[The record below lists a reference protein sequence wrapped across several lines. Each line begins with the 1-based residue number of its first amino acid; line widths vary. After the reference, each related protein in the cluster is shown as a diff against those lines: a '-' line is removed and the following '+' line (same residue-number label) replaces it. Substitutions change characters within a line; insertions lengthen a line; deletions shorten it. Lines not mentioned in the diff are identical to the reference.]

1 MGKVALMAT
10 LRAKEGQ
17 RGELVEVIKSSLGA
31 INKESGTIYYILHE
45 HDTDADALVF
55 YELYEDAEALGAHG
69 SGEALK
75 ELGPKMG
82 PFLAGR
88 PELVRL
94 TPVAGKGL

>member
-1 MGKVALMAT
+1 MGKVAVMAT

-17 RGELVEVIKSSLGA
+17 RSELAEAIKSSLDA

-45 HDTDADALVF
+45 HDTDPDALVF
-55 YELYEDAEALGAHG
+55 YELYEDAEAAKAHG
-69 SGEALK
+69 SGQALK
-75 ELGPKMG
+75 EMGPKLGP
-82 PFLAGR
+82 FIAGR